1 MCKILKDF
9 LNSFIVI
16 KDFWIFCK
24 IPQVYAKY
32 FMILQD
38 YLTSGKIV
46 DLWRNNAKRPTQN

>member
-46 DLWRNNAKRPTQN
+46 KDFL